1 MKFRTDFV
9 TNSSSSSYMV
19 IALTDETE
27 EKIFEVENID
37 EENTDL
43 WNYDFKSKKL
53 EAIYDDGGLRW
64 LCQVLGESDLRK
76 KTLNQLEID
85 LIDDLN
91 EKYNLGLTIDDV
103 YFTNEVVYN

>member
-19 IALTDETE
+19 IALNDDAMDR
-27 EKIFEVENID
+27 IFKVENID

-43 WNYDFKSKKL
+43 WDYEFKSKKL
-53 EAIYDDGGLRW
+53 EAIFDDGGLRW
-64 LCQVLGESDLRK
+64 LCQVLDETDLRK

-103 YFTNEVVYN
+103 DFRNEIVYN